1 VVGVQATVIIKR
13 NPVEDG
19 LVLLL
24 VQLGFERLYVLAQLE
39 YVLVDLYNVC

>member
-1 VVGVQATVIIKR
+1 VVRVKATVVIKR

-39 YVLVDLYNVC
+39 YVLVDLDNVC